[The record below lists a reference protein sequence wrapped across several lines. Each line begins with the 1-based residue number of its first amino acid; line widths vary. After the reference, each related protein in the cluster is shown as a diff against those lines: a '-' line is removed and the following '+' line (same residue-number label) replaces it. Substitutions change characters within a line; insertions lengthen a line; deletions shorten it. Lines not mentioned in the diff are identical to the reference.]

1 MRLAIKKS
9 SNAGRYSHAR
19 IGVKIVC
26 DVDVRMSQRL
36 ACRVNTMRSI
46 YQAAEFLA
54 KRVKRFLLDNALEPQ
69 PCAEP
74 LKLEIQGRAAED
86 L

>member
-1 MRLAIKKS
+1 MCVVLISLTRSHDKVVCPIVC
-9 SNAGRYSHAR
+9 AGRYSHAR

-36 ACRVNTMRSI
+36 ACRVNTVRSI

-54 KRVKRFLLDNALEPQ
+54 KRVKRFLLDNAL
-69 PCAEP
+69 
-74 LKLEIQGRAAED
+74 
-86 L
+86 